1 MNLQIIN
8 EKLNRYLASDSG
20 NHITSEQ
27 ALTPEMTGLRI
38 YDEPLVGIASA
49 DDPLFSKMKD
59 PEAIGPHFMCPEEW
73 MPEAKSVISVF
84 LPYSGHIKRANA
96 ASASDVA
103 VEWLHGRVEGQEV
116 LLKTGE
122 YLKSL
127 LIEAGY
133 NAVIPFLD
141 DNFHHVES
149 HDEGYTSNWSERHVA
164 YICGLGTFGLSK
176 SLITE
181 AGSAGRL
188 VSIVTDHVLPVTPRK
203 YTELYQYCT
212 FCGACIKRCPAQ
224 AISMEYGKKHEPCG
238 DFVHHKRTDYPDHY
252 GCGKCQ
258 TGVPCESK
266 IPAKKE

>member
-8 EKLNRYLASDSG
+8 EKLNRYLSSDSG

-38 YDEPLVGIASA
+38 YDEPLIGIASA

-84 LPYSGHIKRANA
+84 MPYTSAIKDANA
-96 ASASDVA
+96 AVSGSDISL
-103 VEWLHGRVEGQEV
+103 EWFHGRIEGHEF
-116 LLKTGE
+116 LLKTAE
-122 YLKSL
+122 QIKAL
-127 LIEAGY
+127 LQDQGY
-133 NAVIPFLD
+133 HAILPSCDPRFTK
-141 DNFHHVES
+141 
-149 HDEGYTSNWSERHVA
+149 DEFEGTSNWSERHAA

-176 SLITE
+176 GLITKS
-181 AGSAGRL
+181 GTAGRFI
-188 VSIVTDHVLPVTPRK
+188 SIITDAALSVTERE
-203 YTELYQYCT
+203 YTDIYEYCN
-212 FCGACIKRCPAQ
+212 FCGACITRCPAG
-224 AISMEYGKKHEPCG
+224 AISFENGKEKLSCEKIVHMSHEEYPG
-238 DFVHHKRTDYPDHY
+238 YY

-266 IPAKKE
+266 IPSKKE